1 MSDYYKSCDEMKE
14 YRMVFIG
21 LVSLSGSYLTNKL
34 VQTEN
39 YFFQCYNYGVNDDI
53 RSSKERE
60 EP

>member
-1 MSDYYKSCDEMKE
+1 
-14 YRMVFIG
+14 MVFIG